1 MNEDEIYEQALD
13 VILEEVYASTII
25 NKDHNKYW
33 SIFNENICLSSVTSL
48 KSGINDFYTN
58 IEQAE
63 NKNELFTYHIKL
75 FTRLLS
81 LDKIKKSIRL
91 NYETFKTIIVL
102 KDYIKEIDYDLVSQ
116 NEIINISD
124 MDKLILFIYT
134 NKDKI
139 DNYLLKIVADNAI
152 KEKVK
157 K

>member
-13 VILEEVYASTII
+13 TILEEIYSATII
-25 NKDHNKYW
+25 NKDHSKYW
-33 SIFNENICLSSVTSL
+33 TIFNENICLSSVTSF
-48 KSGINDFYTN
+48 KSGIDDFYSN

-63 NKNELFTYHIKL
+63 NKNELYTYHIKL

-81 LDKIKKSIRL
+81 LDKVKKSIRL
-91 NYETFKTIIVL
+91 NYETFKSIIVL

-116 NEIINISD
+116 NEAINISD

-139 DNYLLKIVADNAI
+139 DNYILKIIAENTI